1 MSLLVPVLT
10 AEKKRVASGLSK
22 PNVRTR
28 ALLSARMSVTM
39 YAAASLNTRVPAAAC
54 AAGLPAVDVEALVG
68 ERAAVGTG
76 FAGSAFVE
84 TARGKTADAP
94 TFDFETAGAN
104 GADVTASFPFP
115 FRLPLPLPLPPGT
128 SSVARATPPLAS
140 ARYAFA
146 SDSSVT
152 SALPSARLKP

>member
-1 MSLLVPVLT
+1 M
-10 AEKKRVASGLSK
+10 
-22 PNVRTR
+22 
-28 ALLSARMSVTM
+28 
-39 YAAASLNTRVPAAAC
+39 
-54 AAGLPAVDVEALVG
+54 
-68 ERAAVGTG
+68 GTG

-115 FRLPLPLPLPPGT
+115 FPFRLPLPPGT